1 MRGTIKLA
9 AMAATALSI
18 LGTGAAQAA
27 VITYIYEGTVAVG
40 DDYSG
45 VFGPADRWLDG
56 LAFRAVFRRD
66 TSVTGADVYQSE
78 FESYV
83 EGEDDDNPITASLTI
98 DGVTWDFRPE
108 YGFQGQE
115 DDPDDCG
122 PGCDYETFSHE
133 SSAYFEGSRGGNIV
147 IEDVFLHLGAEG
159 LGANVLHSADF
170 RTLSSIGPNPDLEWF
185 GAFEI
190 EHIVYG
196 PQGAI
201 LLDARAGG
209 VLDVEKLTVLSTA
222 VPEPATWALMIAS
235 FGGAGAMLR
244 RRRAA
249 ALA

>member
-1 MRGTIKLA
+1 MRGRIKLA
-9 AMAATALSI
+9 AMAASALTI

-27 VITYIYEGTVAVG
+27 VITYVYEGTVAVG
-40 DDYSG
+40 EDYSG

-66 TSVTGADVYQSE
+66 TSVIGADLHQSE
-78 FESYV
+78 FESSI
-83 EGEDDDNPITASLTI
+83 EGDDDENPITASLTI

-115 DDPDDCG
+115 DYPNGCG
-122 PGCDYETFSHE
+122 LGCDYEMFSHE
-133 SSAYFEGSRGGNIV
+133 ASAYFDGNQGANV
-147 IEDVFLHLGAEG
+147 VFEDVFVELGARG
-159 LGANVLHSADF
+159 LGANVLPSSDF
-170 RTLSSIGPNPDLEWF
+170 RTLPSIGLNPDLEWF
-185 GAFEI
+185 GGFEI

-196 PQGAI
+196 SGGAI

-209 VLDVEKLTVLSTA
+209 VLDVETLTVLSTA
-222 VPEPATWALMIAS
+222 VPEPATWALMITG

>member
-27 VITYIYEGTVAVG
+27 VITYVYEGTIDVG

-45 VFGPADRWLDG
+45 VFGPAGRWLDG

-78 FESYV
+78 FESYA
-83 EGEDDDNPITASLTI
+83 EGYDEDNPITASLTI
-98 DGVTWDFRPE
+98 DGATWDFRPE

-115 DDPDDCG
+115 DYPDDCG
-122 PGCDYETFSHE
+122 PGCDYEAFSHE
-133 SSAYFEGSRGGNIV
+133 SSAYFEGVRDGNIV
-147 IEDVFLHLGAEG
+147 IEDVFIQLGAEG
-159 LGANVLHSADF
+159 LGANVLQTADF
-170 RTLSSIGPNPDLEWF
+170 RTLSSIGSNPDLEWF
-185 GAFEI
+185 GGFEI
-190 EHIVYG
+190 QHIVYG
-196 PQGAI
+196 PGGDL

-209 VLDVEKLTVLSTA
+209 VFDVEKLTVHSTA
-222 VPEPATWALMIAS
+222 VPEPATWALMIAG

-244 RRRAA
+244 RRRAPV
-249 ALA
+249 LA